1 LALEAIANANNEKVM
16 LMPLEASGVI
26 GAVVGVAE
34 LGKQVGVARGG
45 DGPWDREA

>member
-1 LALEAIANANNEKVM
+1 MALEAIANANNERVM
-16 LMPLEASGVI
+16 LMRLKALGVI